1 MVPFL
6 VSLVLVA
13 RLEQTEKQAF
23 GFQYSRTDDERRLE
37 GERRAFVGIERGQP
51 YLERKFDS

>member
-51 YLERKFDS
+51 